1 MEWTGEIAYLYIT
14 QRYLISCQGRKFKV
28 GGGDDVRN

>member
-1 MEWTGEIAYLYIT
+1 MDRKIGYPYIT

-28 GGGDDVRN
+28 GGGHDVRN